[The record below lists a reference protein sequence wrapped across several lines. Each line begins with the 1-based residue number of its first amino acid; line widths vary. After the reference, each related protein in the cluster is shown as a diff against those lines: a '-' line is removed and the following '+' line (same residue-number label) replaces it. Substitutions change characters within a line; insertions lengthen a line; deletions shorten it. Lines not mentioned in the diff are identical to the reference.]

1 MQDESAEEFPY
12 RTEYKK
18 KSIRSYV
25 IRAGRM
31 TEGQRRAFDTYWGKY
46 GLSLFDGPLNPVEA
60 FGREAPLVLEIGF
73 GMGDSL
79 LAMAQAEPDKNFI
92 GIEVHPPGVGRLIN
106 NAGKAGIDNLKI
118 YMADAV
124 DVLNDC
130 IGDGILDRFQLYFP
144 DPWHKKKHHKR
155 RIVQPQFV
163 RLICSKLKTGG
174 VMHMATD
181 WQNYAEHMLEV
192 LQAESLLENTS
203 SNDDYVERP
212 EWRPET
218 KFERRGQRLG
228 HGVWDLV
235 YRRLPGEAP
244 ALAPSEETVEKPSKS
259 APEVE

>member
-1 MQDESAEEFPY
+1 MQDESAEDFPY

-31 TEGQRRAFDTYWGKY
+31 TEGQRRAFDNYWGPY
-46 GLSLFDGPLNPVEA
+46 GLSLFDGPLDPQAV
-60 FGREAPLVLEIGF
+60 FGRTAPLVLEIGF

-79 LAMAQAEPDKNFI
+79 LAMAEAEPDKDFI

-106 NAGKAGIDNLKI
+106 NAGKAGLKNLRA

-130 IGDGILDRFQLYFP
+130 IADGLLDRFQLYFP

-155 RIVQPQFV
+155 RIVQPEFLQ
-163 RLICSKLKTGG
+163 LICAKLKSGG
-174 VMHMATD
+174 LLHMATD
-181 WQNYAEHMLEV
+181 WENYAEHMLEV
-192 LQAESLLENTS
+192 LEAEPALENIAGRNQYS
-203 SNDDYVERP
+203 PRP
-212 EWRPET
+212 EFRPET

-228 HGVWDLV
+228 HGVWDLL
-235 YRRLPGEAP
+235 YRR
-244 ALAPSEETVEKPSKS
+244 K
-259 APEVE
+259 